1 MSIEQKIVE
10 LTEAI
15 NKLTAAMV
23 NAHSPVGTSPAI
35 PAVVQQP
42 IVPVVAAPTVQPV
55 TPSMFGP
62 ATAPV
67 ATGFAAQA
75 TAPFS
80 DSAGLVKYAM
90 SVYQALGNEKGARI
104 QGIIQQLGHENINS
118 IRPDQFGQFFA
129 LVEQLKVAP

>member
-15 NKLTAAMV
+15 NKLTAAMS
-23 NAHSPVGTSPAI
+23 AQTSAPTAPVA
-35 PAVVQQP
+35 VQQP

-62 ATAPV
+62 ATAPA
-67 ATGFAAQA
+67 ATGLVAAA
-75 TAPFS
+75 VPFS

-129 LVEQLKVAP
+129 MVEQLKVAP

>member
-15 NKLTAAMV
+15 NKLTAVMSAQTS
-23 NAHSPVGTSPAI
+23 APATPVA
-35 PAVVQQP
+35 VQQP
-42 IVPVVAAPTVQPV
+42 IVPVTAAPTVQPV
-55 TPSMFGP
+55 TPSMFV

-67 ATGFAAQA
+67 APGFGAPAAI
-75 TAPFS
+75 PFS
-80 DSAGLVKYAM
+80 DSAGLVNYAM

-129 LVEQLKVAP
+129 MVEQLKVAP